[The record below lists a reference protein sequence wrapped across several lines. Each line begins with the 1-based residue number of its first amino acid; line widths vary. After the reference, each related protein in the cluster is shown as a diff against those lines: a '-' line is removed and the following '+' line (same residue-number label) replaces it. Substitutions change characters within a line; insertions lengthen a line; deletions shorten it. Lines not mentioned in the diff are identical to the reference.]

1 MHVSKKEFQ
10 FSIDN
15 KNRSMVDK
23 KKKSI
28 DTTLIE
34 RFH

>member
-23 KKKSI
+23 KKKKKNRS
-28 DTTLIE
+28 TPL
-34 RFH
+34 